1 MTNVSVKV
9 LNCKTGIC
17 WFHWFPSTDC
27 RVLISTC
34 TTLDMEMWMCLFIL
48 VNLNVLVMLVYEL
61 SMFGYIIFSTIDQCI
76 FFIGPNCASVRS
88 YISQWV
94 SCLPRQLTFL
104 FLHFT
109 LVCVVTSTKMT
120 ENDYQNSY
128 IRILQQENKCI
139 GYFP

>member
-1 MTNVSVKV
+1 LQNRNLLIPLIPVNRLSSTDQHVYDSGHGDVNVFVYFSEFKCFGDVSVR
-9 LNCKTGIC
+9 I
-17 WFHWFPSTDC
+17 
-27 RVLISTC
+27 
-34 TTLDMEMWMCLFIL
+34 
-48 VNLNVLVMLVYEL
+48 VNVWLY
-61 SMFGYIIFSTIDQCI
+61 YFSTIDQCI

-88 YISQWV
+88 YICQWV

-120 ENDYQNSY
+120 ENHYQNIY